1 MGPKE
6 WKSEW
11 LLSGSR
17 FPAIYAIYSLTQTEI
32 SINLYYLSLFFYQKI
47 MFDSLTEKLSSVFK
61 KLRGHGKLTEE
72 NISEALKEVRLALLE
87 ADVHF
92 KVVKDFI
99 DRIRTRALGQEVL
112 ESLTPGQQVVKIVHE
127 ELVSLMGGSNTGL
140 NLSFKPPIPVMLVG
154 LQGSGKTT
162 TAAKLA
168 KFLKEKSRKPYLVPA
183 DVRRPAAIEQ
193 LKKLGE
199 QLSIPVY
206 PSDPQESPVTICRN
220 AIQRADGESADVVL
234 IDTAGRLHIDEDLMK
249 ELEQIKREITPREI
263 LLVADAMTG
272 QDAVQVAKKFNE
284 TLDLQGV
291 ILTKL
296 DGDARGGAAL
306 SIKAVTGKPI
316 KFMGVGEKL
325 DALELFHPDRMAS
338 RILGMGDVL
347 SLIEKA
353 QEAIDEKKAQEL
365 QKKLLKDSFTL
376 EDFRDQLQ
384 QIKKMGS
391 IDQIL
396 SMIPGLGKLK
406 LPKDFQASEK
416 ELQRVEAIINSM
428 TREER
433 RHPDI
438 LNGSRRLRIAKGSGT
453 TVQDV
458 NQLLKQ
464 YLQTKKMLRT
474 FRKGG
479 MKGLPRG
486 LFS

>member
-1 MGPKE
+1 MAAQRQP
-6 WKSEW
+6 
-11 LLSGSR
+11 
-17 FPAIYAIYSLTQTEI
+17 IYALTQVKI

-47 MFDSLTEKLSSVFK
+47 MFDSLTERLNSVFK
-61 KLRGHGKLTEE
+61 KLRGHGKLTEQ
-72 NISEALKEVRLALLE
+72 NISDALKEVRLALLE
-87 ADVHF
+87 ADVNF

-99 DRIRTRALGQEVL
+99 ERIRIRAVGQEVL
-112 ESLTPGQQVVKIVHE
+112 GSLTPGQQVVKIVHE

-140 NLSFKPPIPVMLVG
+140 NLSYKPPIPVMLVG

-162 TAAKLA
+162 TAAKLG
-168 KFLKEKSRKPYLVPA
+168 KFLKDKGRKPYLVPA

-206 PSDPQESPVTICRN
+206 PSDPQESPVTICRK
-220 AIQRADGESADVVL
+220 AIQWADGESGDVVL

-249 ELEQIKREITPREI
+249 ELEQIKREVTPREI

-353 QEAIDEKKAQEL
+353 QETIDEKKAQEL

-376 EDFRDQLQ
+376 EDFGEQLK

-396 SMIPGLGKLK
+396 SMIPGMGKLK

-416 ELQRVEAIINSM
+416 ELGRVEAIINSM